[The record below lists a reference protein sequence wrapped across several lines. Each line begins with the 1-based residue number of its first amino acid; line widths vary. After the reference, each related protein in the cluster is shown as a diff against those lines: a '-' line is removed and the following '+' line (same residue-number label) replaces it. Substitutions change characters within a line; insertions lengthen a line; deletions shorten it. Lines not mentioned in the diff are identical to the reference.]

1 MEIVNRG
8 YILVTPKEA
17 FITWANQHDED
28 FEDLTQNEGSIY
40 LIEDDFYDD
49 EPVLKSHFKRI
60 FENELLAVTEDEETY
75 PKITFENFNEMFDC
89 QLGSMVFDALKSD
102 LKCD

>member
-28 FEDLTQNEGSIY
+28 FEDLTQNEGSMY
-40 LIEDDFYDD
+40 LIEDDFYED

-60 FENELLAVTEDEETY
+60 FENELLAVTEDEGAY
-75 PKITFENFNEMFDC
+75 PKITFENFEEMFHC
-89 QLGSMVFDALKSD
+89 QLGTMVFDTIKSD
-102 LKCD
+102 LKRD